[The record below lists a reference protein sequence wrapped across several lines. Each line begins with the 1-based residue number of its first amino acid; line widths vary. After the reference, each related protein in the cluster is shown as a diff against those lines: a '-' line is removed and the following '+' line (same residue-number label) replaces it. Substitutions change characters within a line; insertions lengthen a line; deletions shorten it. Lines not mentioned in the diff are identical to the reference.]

1 MITSSLKSDE
11 IWAQKGHV
19 AAWDQLELPWRQL
32 AIPSDK
38 TVGKAV
44 LSQANDTITVSGDGF
59 SYTFTPDGQLFS
71 IRQNGQELLKSPIQL
86 NVWRAPLALEV
97 DSWDQWNITYNN
109 RKPWNGAQI
118 ANEFYSNNLNA
129 ITRIPISCQAFE
141 SNGQVYV
148 NVRCFS
154 QFGAPVN
161 TSLDAYI
168 TGLRYSGFSEVYEY
182 RINGDGTIA
191 LHHILEPEGP
201 MPALLP
207 RIGLTMTLCDPLQQ
221 VKWYGRG
228 PEENYPDRKT
238 GYAIGI
244 YERTVDD
251 MFEPYLIPQDC
262 GLRCDNRWLAMSN
275 KQHRQPDEGGIY
287 LPAAKAGRHHPEP
300 GLQHHRRRLHGL
312 LCPAWL
318 SGQARPLRASPDHQT
333 NFSVTTGSTIL
344 LITLNCPTAH
354 QHANAR
360 KG

>member
-1 MITSSLKSDE
+1 M
-11 IWAQKGHV
+11 
-19 AAWDQLELPWRQL
+19 
-32 AIPSDK
+32 
-38 TVGKAV
+38 
-44 LSQANDTITVSGDGF
+44 SGDGF

-71 IRQNGQELLKSPIQL
+71 IRQNGQELLKSPLQL

-207 RIGLTMTLCDPLQQ
+207 RIGLTMTLCLNPISF
-221 VKWYGRG
+221 R
-228 PEENYPDRKT
+228 
-238 GYAIGI
+238 
-244 YERTVDD
+244 RTAACAATTD
-251 MFEPYLIPQDC
+251 
-262 GLRCDNRWLAMSN
+262 GL
-275 KQHRQPDEGGIY
+275 P
-287 LPAAKAGRHHPEP
+287 
-300 GLQHHRRRLHGL
+300 
-312 LCPAWL
+312 
-318 SGQARPLRASPDHQT
+318 
-333 NFSVTTGSTIL
+333 
-344 LITLNCPTAH
+344 
-354 QHANAR
+354 
-360 KG
+360 